1 MPGFFG
7 VLDPI
12 SGLTITDAFCETH
25 ERSKTGT
32 DLRTISFFQSYQVL
46 FEVSPQAYTKS
57 KAAKVKSSQIK
68 MPGEKYK
75 DWWFEDLPEECKKA
89 AAAMGYVTMEHW
101 DEDKPV
107 PFDNAKFEEL
117 TMTEK
122 RAAWFLGWNVID
134 KKLDI
139 WWEDTDEGEL
149 LMGGEEG
156 VT

>member
-1 MPGFFG
+1 MKDRKRERISVPYLFFN
-7 VLDPI
+7 P
-12 SGLTITDAFCETH
+12 T
-25 ERSKTGT
+25 KK
-32 DLRTISFFQSYQVL
+32 VL

>member
-1 MPGFFG
+1 
-7 VLDPI
+7 
-12 SGLTITDAFCETH
+12 
-25 ERSKTGT
+25 
-32 DLRTISFFQSYQVL
+32 
-46 FEVSPQAYTKS
+46 
-57 KAAKVKSSQIK
+57 